1 MTYVKR
7 TVTFESKQFDVD
19 PDEAVAELLEP
30 TGWSIGGSFNQY
42 LFNDKDVMKA
52 RLFQGDWV
60 VVSSKGEV
68 SWYRK
73 EEFEEE
79 FEKQ

>member
-1 MTYVKR
+1 MTHVKKV
-7 TVTFESKQFDVD
+7 VTYEVKQFDVD
-19 PDEAVAELLEP
+19 SDEAVAELLEP
-30 TGWSIGGSFNQY
+30 TGWSMGGSFGQY
-42 LFNDKDVMKA
+42 LFDDKDLIKA
-52 RLFQGDWV
+52 RLFQGDWI

-79 FEKQ
+79 FEEQ